1 MRSDARANRDRI
13 LAAAEEVF
21 GVAGA
26 DAPTDEVARRAGV
39 GIGTVFRHFP
49 TKRDLLEATVVR
61 HFDRLT
67 RAARAPDAALDAVLD
82 TLISTGATKLALL
95 NRLAELGDAAA
106 PVVAASQD
114 LKAAVGHLLRRE
126 QRAGAVR
133 PDVTVEEVYLLVRAL
148 AGVVATATPAT
159 GGRAV
164 RVILD
169 GLRPALG
176 DRPG

>member
-1 MRSDARANRDRI
+1 VRHDGLLDEAENRRS
-13 LAAAEEVF
+13 F
-21 GVAGA
+21 GAAGA

-49 TKRDLLEATVVR
+49 TKRDLLEATVVQ

-67 RAARAPDAALDAVLD
+67 QAARAPDATLDAVLGN
-82 TLISTGATKLALL
+82 LISTGATKLVLL
-95 NRLAELGDAAA
+95 NRLAEMGDATASVAKAA
-106 PVVAASQD
+106 QD

-148 AGVVATATPAT
+148 AGVVATAAPAT
-159 GGRAV
+159 TRRAV
-164 RVILD
+164 HVILD
-169 GLRPALG
+169 GLRPVSSHHTG
-176 DRPG
+176 